1 MLDREGFGMDEKGF
15 RKFVAE
21 GKRVPPGLDEST
33 IRSHIKLVK
42 GFESFLKKSGLKHDF
57 ANATA
62 RDVRTFIGHLQK
74 TDKATFANLIGLLRY
89 SRFAGN
95 EDVEL
100 ALLLTLDGSD
110 VMSRLIKEVE
120 KEVGKKK
127 SDVILKGFKLPPIGT
142 SPKRM
147 PRATKSFMDRLESNL
162 DRKTCRKILLTGVHA
177 GPPEYYLEERKML
190 RESKNVDEYLRK
202 RRHVLIKQLSEHMKN
217 DTLFFTQRIDKKSLD
232 FVRSNPEVAGGVRKG
247 NRIFQTK
254 IPYMMIEYLA
264 EKDDT
269 MKRYYY
275 CHCPLARESI
285 LSGLEISH
293 DFCYCSAGYE
303 KRPYDVAFG
312 EPVEAEVL
320 QSVLWGDPVCRFA
333 MRIPKKYLSGKP

>member
-1 MLDREGFGMDEKGF
+1 MDVKEF
-15 RKFVAE
+15 RKFIAE
-21 GKRVPPGLDEST
+21 GKRVPPGLGEST
-33 IRSHIKLVK
+33 IRSHIKMVK
-42 GFESFLKKSGLKHDF
+42 EFESFLKKRSAKHDF

-62 RDVRTFIGHLQK
+62 KDIKAFIGHLRK
-74 TDKATFANLIGLLRY
+74 KDKNTWDNLIGLLRY

-95 EDVEL
+95 EEVEL
-100 ALLLTLDGSD
+100 VLLIILDGSD
-110 VMSRLIKEVE
+110 VLKKLTKAVE
-120 KEVGKKK
+120 DEVGKKK
-127 SDVILKGFKLPPIGT
+127 SDLILKGFELPPIGT

-147 PRATKSFMDRLESNL
+147 PKATKSFMDRLESNL
-162 DRKTCRKILLTGVHA
+162 DRKTCRRILLTGVHA

-202 RRHVLIKQLSEHMKN
+202 RRHVLIRQLSEHMKN

-247 NRIFQTK
+247 DRIFQTK

-285 LSGLEISH
+285 LSELEISH

>member
-1 MLDREGFGMDEKGF
+1 MDEKGF
-15 RKFVAE
+15 RKFIAE
-21 GKRVPPGLDEST
+21 GKRVPPRLGEST
-33 IRSHIKLVK
+33 IRSHIKMVK
-42 GFESFLKKSGLKHDF
+42 EFESFLRRRNAKKDCT
-57 ANATA
+57 NATA
-62 RDVRTFIGHLQK
+62 RDIRAFITHLHK
-74 TDKATFANLIGLLRY
+74 THKDKWNNLIGLLRY

-100 ALLLTLDGSD
+100 VLLIILDGSD
-110 VMSRLIKEVE
+110 VLKKLTMAVGDEI
-120 KEVGKKK
+120 GKKK
-127 SDVILKGFKLPPIGT
+127 SGLILKGFVLPPIGT

-147 PRATKSFMDRLESNL
+147 PRATKSFMNRLESNL
-162 DRKTCRKILLTGVHA
+162 DRNTCRKILLKGVHA
-177 GPPEYYLEERKML
+177 GPPEYYAEEKKML

-202 RRHVLIKQLSEHMKN
+202 RRRALIKQLSDHMKN

-232 FVRSNPEVAGGVRKG
+232 FVRRNPEVAGGVRRG
-247 NRIFQTK
+247 DRIFQTK

-285 LSGLEISH
+285 LSGLDISH

-303 KRPYDVAFG
+303 KKPYDVAFG

-333 MRIPKKYLSGKP
+333 MRIPKKYLAEKS